1 MEVRISSLS
10 GSLCTLA
17 ARGDWQLPDL
27 HEAVKSATGKPAHV
41 QRLFFG
47 TDELVAWRRPL
58 SELLGGASDTFDV
71 TLVIQRA
78 PWCRIT
84 GFRFQGVTIVVK
96 QQEVEEAKTQCTF
109 FEVCHCFSLSSKAP
123 GLVDGSC
130 VDVHFEG
137 CISKEALHTSSTWI
151 TFLRLDS
158 TEDRNI
164 VFDVIA
170 RSGKRHDPLQL
181 QSASDAIR
189 SDREIIVASVT
200 MDGGRLQH
208 ASVTLRNDPEVV
220 AAAARNTPTALRYA
234 DPALL
239 DDPDF
244 AKSMVKQI
252 GEPSLSY
259 IGPMLLN
266 DLAFALWVVKSNCAF
281 LKHLG
286 YVMRNQEE
294 VVLAAVKRRAH
305 TLQFAGQ
312 ELLSD
317 RAFVQ
322 KAVAANRGALLHVPQ
337 ALWKDSW
344 QSAGMAG
351 EAVVRFPV
359 AEEKP
364 AVVEAEDAVQ
374 KSMPEEATPAQE
386 PPSTIAEHTSRNL
399 SLVIN
404 RFPFEQLQEHFVT
417 TLKADIDT
425 SVKSAVG
432 EAVTEAVDALIEE
445 MNKDAENEAKLI
457 GQVEELT
464 QPVKSIREEKPA
476 EPSAE
481 EQPPEPEAV
490 DSSPIEPT
498 AEEAS
503 PEEATPAEKAPAE
516 EPPPPV
522 AEEKRAVMEA
532 EDAAEKSVPMPES
545 AIPAE
550 GPAAKETAA
559 EEPPPPVAREKP
571 AMMEAE
577 GVVEKSVPMPGAAA
591 PAEEQPAEETAAE
604 EPQPPVAEEKP
615 SMIEAEYV
623 SEESVPMPKAA
634 PAEEPPPSVAEAKPA
649 VVEAEDGV
657 EKARPC
663 QRRQLQQR
671 TPCCYGAVH

>member
-1 MEVRISSLS
+1 MEVRISTLS

-58 SELLGGASDTFDV
+58 SELLGGASGTFDV

-109 FEVCHCFSLSSKAP
+109 LEVCHCFSLSSKAP

-181 QSASDAIR
+181 QSAPDAIR
-189 SDREIIVASVT
+189 SDREIIMASVT

-220 AAAARNTPTALRYA
+220 AAAARNTPTALQYA

-259 IGPMLLN
+259 IGPMLLD

-286 YVMRNQEE
+286 YAMRNQEK

-351 EAVVRFPV
+351 EAVVGFPGSINKSSKV

-522 AEEKRAVMEA
+522 AEEKPAVMEA
-532 EDAAEKSVPMPES
+532 EAVVEKSVPMPE
-545 AIPAE
+545 AAAPAE
-550 GPAAKETAA
+550 EPPAEETAA
-559 EEPPPPVAREKP
+559 EEPPPPVA
-571 AMMEAE
+571 E
-577 GVVEKSVPMPGAAA
+577 G
-591 PAEEQPAEETAAE
+591 
-604 EPQPPVAEEKP
+604 KP

-663 QRRQLQQR
+663 QRGQLQQR